1 MDFNERLKN
10 IRSKNNIKE
19 HNMLQHKQIYDST
32 EVDRNIKV
40 LEKLVDVENNITKE
54 LDEKDEELIKNLD
67 EFYKKN
73 YDKINTQ
80 HAKMKELSNNLT
92 KSRDNNLVK
101 LEGKKKVLEKLDN
114 NDFNEVNT
122 KLRDIKTMID
132 ELDFLVKFTGVH
144 S

>member
-1 MDFNERLKN
+1 
-10 IRSKNNIKE
+10 
-19 HNMLQHKQIYDST
+19 MLQHKQIYDST